1 MSDDLRGRTAEL
13 TADLS
18 TPGGGAHTARRQPG
32 APDATRRHE
41 NRTLLVA
48 ASGTF
53 LALALFTTPF
63 GSLAEVAAVLGAGA
77 GGQTWMLSSMSVG
90 LTSGLLITGA
100 LADDFGRRRMFVAG
114 TAVIA
119 AACVLGVLVASAPLF
134 ILGRVG
140 QGLGAAA
147 VVSCSL
153 GLIGH
158 TFPSGAKRVRASG
171 LWGAAVGAGIAFG
184 PVLAALANAEL
195 GWRWPYLLLA
205 VLAGGVALA
214 ARLLLPESVS
224 GSPRRVDLPGA
235 LLLGSG
241 TVALLAG
248 LVTGRGGWTRP
259 ATVVLLGTGLVVLG
273 AFVLVELRTE
283 RRDRDPL
290 LALGLLRRPDFA
302 AVTVA
307 GVATGLGV
315 IAAMSYAPIVL
326 ERGLHTS
333 TLTGALAIV
342 IWSGVSVPVALAARR
357 LKIDGDA
364 QLAAGLLLVTVGL
377 SLLTALHVGDGPG
390 RLVPGLVVAGIGSG
404 VLNAA
409 LGRQAVASVP
419 PERAG
424 MGSGVNNTAR
434 YLGSAIGVTI
444 VSVIATHA
452 EPAALIAGWNAAVLV
467 TAAFS
472 ALGAGVVLLLRA
484 RRP

>member
-1 MSDDLRGRTAEL
+1 MSSRGANVSNDQNGRTAEL
-13 TADLS
+13 VHPVDV
-18 TPGGGAHTARRQPG
+18 
-32 APDATRRHE
+32 DATRQE
-41 NRTLLVA
+41 GRTLLVA
-48 ASGTF
+48 VAGTF

-63 GSLAEVAAVLGAGA
+63 GSLASVAAVLGAGP

-90 LTSGLLITGA
+90 LTAGLLIAGV
-100 LADDFGRRRMFVAG
+100 LADDHGRRRMFVVG

-119 AACVLGVLVASAPLF
+119 VTCVLGVATTSAPVF

-140 QGLGAAA
+140 QGLGAAS
-147 VVSCSL
+147 VISCSL

-158 TFPSGAKRVRASG
+158 TFPGGAKRVRASG

-184 PVLAALANAEL
+184 PVLAALVGSSL

-205 VLAGGVALA
+205 VLAGVVALA
-214 ARLLLPESVS
+214 ARSLLPESVS
-224 GSPRRVDLPGA
+224 GRARRLDLPGVV
-235 LLLGSG
+235 LLGSG
-241 TVALLAG
+241 TIALLAG

-259 ATVVLLGTGLVVLG
+259 TTVVPLVAGVVLLV
-273 AFVLVELRTE
+273 AFVLVERRTE

-290 LALGLLRRPDFA
+290 LELGLLRRPDFA

-315 IAAMSYAPIVL
+315 IAAMSYVPAVL

-333 TLTGALAIV
+333 ALIGSMTIV
-342 IWSGVSVPVALAARR
+342 IWSGVSVPVALVARK

-364 QLAAGLLLVTVGL
+364 QLAAGLLMVAVGL
-377 SLLTALHVGDGPG
+377 CLLTGLHGGQG
-390 RLVPGLVVAGIGSG
+390 LARLVPGLVIAGVGSG

-419 PERAG
+419 PWRAG

-452 EPAALIAGWNAAVLV
+452 QPAALLAGWNTAVLV
-467 TAAFS
+467 TAVFS
-472 ALGAGVVLLLRA
+472 ALGAGAVLALRA
-484 RRP
+484 RRA

>member
-1 MSDDLRGRTAEL
+1 MSNDHDGRTAEL
-13 TADLS
+13 TVGVPVD
-18 TPGGGAHTARRQPG
+18 PVG
-32 APDATRRHE
+32 PDAVSDHVRRRE

-48 ASGTF
+48 VAGTF

-63 GSLAEVAAVLGAGA
+63 GSLAEVAAVLGAGP

-90 LTSGLLITGA
+90 LTAGLLIAGA
-100 LADDFGRRRMFVAG
+100 LADDHGRRQMFVLGA
-114 TAVIA
+114 AVIA
-119 AACVLGVLVASAPLF
+119 VTCVLGVATTSAPAF
-134 ILGRVG
+134 ILSRIG

-147 VVSCSL
+147 VISCSL

-158 TFPSGAKRVRASG
+158 TFPTGAKRVRASG
-171 LWGAAVGAGIAFG
+171 LWGASVGAGIAFG
-184 PVLAALANAEL
+184 PVLAASVHSSL

-205 VLAGGVALA
+205 ALSGVVAIAG
-214 ARLLLPESVS
+214 RLLLPESAS
-224 GSPRRVDLPGA
+224 GTPRRVDLPGA

-259 ATVVLLGTGLVVLG
+259 VTVVPLAAGVLLLAG
-273 AFVLVELRTE
+273 FVLAERLTE
-283 RRDRDPL
+283 RRGRDPL
-290 LALGLLRRPDFA
+290 LSLGLFRRPDFA

-307 GVATGLGV
+307 GVTTGLGI

-333 TLTGALAIV
+333 ALTGAGAIV
-342 IWSGVSVPVALAARR
+342 IWSGVSVPVALVARK
-357 LKIDGDA
+357 LTIDGDA
-364 QLAAGLLLVTVGL
+364 QLAAGLLLVGVGL
-377 SLLTALHVGDGPG
+377 CLLTGLHPGDGLG
-390 RLVPGLVVAGIGSG
+390 RLVPGLVLAGVGSG

-434 YLGSAIGVTI
+434 YLGSAVGVTI
-444 VSVIATHA
+444 VSVIATHP
-452 EPAALIAGWNAAVLV
+452 EPTALLAGWNTAVLV

-472 ALGAGVVLLLRA
+472 TFGAGAVLLLRA
-484 RRP
+484 RAGR